1 MTEGIKSLAVEKPP
15 LGVYTYSHISL
26 NVLLCDIFVI
36 YASLNERALFV
47 CLFCHLVTR

>member
-26 NVLLCDIFVI
+26 NVLLCDIL
-36 YASLNERALFV
+36 SSMPP
-47 CLFCHLVTR
+47 